1 MDPLL
6 QPLSSNILT
15 KLFLSDDLTN
25 EFIKNKDYS
34 SNQNVINVATV
45 LLSYYENMNGV
56 NKMLSDYTAMV
67 TNATLSPQKKAD
79 LELRIQLLTYVSK
92 QKEEIDKVDNN
103 KIIKSILNG
112 NKSGKKSRR
121 KSRRSSRRLKKVKK

>member
-92 QKEEIDKVDNN
+92 QKEEIE
-103 KIIKSILNG
+103 
-112 NKSGKKSRR
+112 KKER
-121 KSRRSSRRLKKVKK
+121 K